1 MLDISTLV
9 NIVLCILSFI
19 LAVIS
24 VITVI
29 VTLRQNHQMI
39 ENTTRP
45 YLTVYYNN
53 TYFQDLHSYLI
64 LKNFG
69 VSSATIIEFSSDCDL
84 SSIEHDT
91 GHMPFGALTGVTL
104 APGQKI
110 PYIINGSNFSENE
123 IITFTLKYKSD
134 TNHIYNENVQIR
146 SEYLRNI
153 AVVRASTKDKELRT
167 ISYALQDIA
176 EKML

>member
-1 MLDISTLV
+1 MSDISTLI
-9 NIVLCILSFI
+9 NIVLCVLSFI

-24 VITVI
+24 VITVV

-69 VSSATIIEFSSDCDL
+69 TSSATIVEFSSDCDL
-84 SSIEHDT
+84 SNIEHDT
-91 GHMPFGALTGVTL
+91 GHTPFGALAGVSI
-104 APGQKI
+104 APGQKV
-110 PYIINGSNFSENE
+110 PYIINGSKFSENK

-134 TNHIYNENVQIR
+134 TNHIYNETVQIR
-146 SEYLRNI
+146 PEYLGNI

-176 EKML
+176 EKMI